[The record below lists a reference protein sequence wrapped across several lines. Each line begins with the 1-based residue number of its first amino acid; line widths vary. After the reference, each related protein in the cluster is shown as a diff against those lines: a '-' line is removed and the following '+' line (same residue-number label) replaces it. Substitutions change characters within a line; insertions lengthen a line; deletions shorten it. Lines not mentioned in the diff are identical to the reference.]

1 MNHYTSSSST
11 LVSTPS
17 SQSHHSR
24 FAVGQQVTPP
34 TASLTSHDYPNI
46 LQKRMS
52 VVNLEAAVG
61 VSNSFANPKVSRI
74 SLAYRFREATGSR
87 LRLSRL
93 AGEAQGAWGH
103 FLR

>member
-1 MNHYTSSSST
+1 MNHYTSPSST
-11 LVSTPS
+11 LVSSPS
-17 SQSHHSR
+17 SQGKRNR
-24 FAVGQQVTPP
+24 FAVGQKNTPTTTSP
-34 TASLTSHDYPNI
+34 ASCDYPNI
-46 LQKRMS
+46 LQRRMS
-52 VVNLEAAVG
+52 VVNLEAAIG
-61 VSNSFANPKVSRI
+61 ASNSFANPKVSRI